1 MGAFGLVED
10 EPPEPP
16 PPSDLKIQLYGDLYL
31 YGQWMPSTFS
41 RTLRIGQD
49 YADLDAFE
57 AAMLQGPVGG
67 MVGGDWFKIIYDD
80 PDTIDFSAF
89 RYYVPLSIIT
99 VEGRKHLLGTLTF
112 GDNFDLYGGNEAAS
126 LTFGASFRHYP
137 YGQLLFVGTEA
148 IENYQ
153 SKESP
158 DIWWEDYK
166 VSDGAGGWEDYR
178 VKE

>member
-1 MGAFGLVED
+1 VDA
-10 EPPEPP
+10 
-16 PPSDLKIQLYGDLYL
+16 KYIQPYL
-31 YGQWMPSTFS
+31 AYRPG
-41 RTLRIGQD
+41 
-49 YADLDAFE
+49 
-57 AAMLQGPVGG
+57 
-67 MVGGDWFKIIYDD
+67 D